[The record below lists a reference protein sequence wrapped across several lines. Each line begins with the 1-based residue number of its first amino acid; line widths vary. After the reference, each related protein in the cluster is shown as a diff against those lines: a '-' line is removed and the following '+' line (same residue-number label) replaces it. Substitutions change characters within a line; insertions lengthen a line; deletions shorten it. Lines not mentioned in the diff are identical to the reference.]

1 MDRRRWGL
9 INLMKIIKID
19 GTNPEHD
26 KIEIVRRAMK
36 MGSIIVYPTDTVY
49 GIGANIFDEKA
60 VLKVFSIKKR
70 SKTKPLSICLSR
82 IEDIKKVAL
91 MDIKTENIIRKILP
105 GPYTLILKKND
116 NISSLLTAGSDRIGL
131 RIPDNKVCMD
141 LSRDFPITSTSAN
154 LSGYDIPE
162 SAEEVLEQLGTS
174 IDIMMDAG
182 IYEHAVPS
190 TVIDMTVYPPEVMRE
205 GAGNHHL
212 IKSIING
219 FK

>member
-1 MDRRRWGL
+1 
-9 INLMKIIKID
+9 MKIIKID

-26 KIEIVRRAMK
+26 KIEIVRGALK

-60 VLKVFSIKKR
+60 ILKVFSIKKR
-70 SKTKPLSICLSR
+70 SRTKPLSICLSR

-91 MDIKTENIIRKILP
+91 MDIKTENIISKILP

-205 GAGNHHL
+205 GAGNNHL